1 MTNLFFHFY
10 QFIQKR
16 RKAFIG
22 VIGLLVLFLGYLAAQ
37 IKLEENILNLIPQD
51 KEIRY
56 INKVL
61 QSFKLN
67 EQMVMHVYQAEEGES
82 ANADQLID
90 FAHEFVDTLQ
100 VLSGQHIDSIRI
112 EFSDSNI
119 ETLYDYYLNNIP
131 FYLDDEDY
139 KELEEKISKDGIRK
153 TLDKSLKAL
162 MSPMS
167 MVTKKMTIK
176 DPFGLVNKP
185 LQRARELQQDD
196 KIGLY
201 QNHLVSKD
209 SKHLIFFI
217 DLTNPPNETKN
228 NGKLIADFDQL
239 IQHYST
245 SNYRIEYFG
254 QAAVAVGNAQRIKG
268 DIMLTVSLAI
278 MTLFIFISLFYKKVY
293 TFVLVLLPGVFGGLL
308 GVAVL
313 TLFRPSI
320 SAISLGVGSILL
332 GVTIDFALH
341 FVTHYT
347 QQKDIRKLFSDI
359 SLPILISAITTSCA
373 FLSLLLI
380 RSNALKDLGLF
391 AGVSVIS
398 AALFTLIVLPHL
410 VIGKSEIKDVKLNFI
425 QKIISSLAKFP
436 FHKSKWALSVFAI
449 ITVVSLFTWKN
460 FAFETDMLKLNYLTP
475 ELEGYEKNL
484 NQVSNFSVNNVYLV
498 TSGGNIWEALR
509 NNKPLNSRLNKAL
522 KDSLILDHLTVND
535 IIPDK
540 TIQENRLKEWHLFW
554 NKNNKSS
561 VVQSLN
567 IEAESVGF
575 NRNTFNHVNTVLYKN
590 YNSISEEDVNN
601 LLSVFGEDLI
611 IENDEGTSVVSSVKL
626 LAKNKASFIELVKGM
641 PNVTI
646 IDKGYFTSRLVSL
659 LKEDFSRLVNA
670 SLIIVFLIILLSYG
684 RIELSLIAFIPILLS
699 WLWTLGVMGLLDL
712 KFNIVNII
720 ICTFIFGLGIDYSIF
735 VVRGLTQKYKY
746 NQDDL
751 FSFKKSI
758 LLSAIT
764 TLVGIGVLVFAQHP
778 ALKSIALLAIIGIVS
793 VIFITFTIP
802 PILYNFLIQNR
813 KNKGEVAYSGISFL
827 FSVWAFFQF
836 VIGCF
841 VLIPF
846 HILLR
851 LPIGNIKTRK
861 LLFHYLISFFSRTL
875 LFFMGNVKKS
885 LIDKH
890 NIDFSKPSVIIANHH
905 SFVDILL
912 LLGLHPKIVMVTNE
926 WVYNSPFFGKIVQF
940 ADFILSSEGVETQTK
955 KINNLIEDG
964 YSIIVYPE
972 GTRSPSFKL
981 GRFKKGAFFLA
992 EQFNLDIQPVVLHG
1006 TSYVMP
1012 KLDGFAMKMGGDMV
1026 LKFLPRI
1033 SNNDTSFGTGYSKR
1047 TKKISNYF
1055 KAEYQ
1060 KYRDR
1065 AEYPS
1070 YFKHVLIGNYL
1081 YKGPILE
1088 WYLRIKYKLE
1098 NEYRLFH
1105 DLIPKKGKIVDV
1117 GCGYGLMSFAL
1128 AFSGEDREVLAI
1140 DYDEDK
1146 IDVAK
1151 NCPSIPEKLKFEVG
1165 DIVKYSYHI
1174 TDAFVVSDVLHY
1186 LTTEAQQQ
1194 LLQNLLNNLS
1204 KNGMM
1209 IIRDGDSEK
1218 TKRHKGTKLTEIIST
1233 RIGFNKTQNELNYIS
1248 GELIRS
1254 FAMENNL
1261 NLEIIDKSKLTSNVL
1276 FVLRRSN
1283 S

>member
-10 QFIQKR
+10 QFTKKKQ
-16 RKAFIG
+16 KAFAGI
-22 VIGLLVLFLGYLAAQ
+22 VGLLVLFLGYLAVQ
-37 IKLEENILNLIPQD
+37 IRLEENILNLIPQD

-67 EQMVMHVYQAEEGES
+67 EQLVMHVYQAEEDEEVD
-82 ANADQLID
+82 ADQLID

-100 VLSGQHIDSIRI
+100 VLSGQYIDSVRI

-131 FYLDDEDY
+131 FYLDEEDY
-139 KELEEKISKDGIRK
+139 KELEEKITEEGIRK

-167 MVTKKMTIK
+167 VVTKKMTIK

-185 LQRARELQQDD
+185 LQRTRELQKDD

-209 SKHLIFFI
+209 SKHLIFFL
-217 DLTNPPNETKN
+217 DLANPPNETKN

-245 SNYRIEYFG
+245 SSYRVEYFG
-254 QAAVAVGNAQRIKG
+254 QAAVAVGNAWQIKN
-268 DIMLTVSLAI
+268 DIILTVSLAI
-278 MTLFIFISLFYKKVY
+278 ATLFIFISLFYRRVH
-293 TFVLVLLPGVFGGLL
+293 TFVLVLLPGLFGGLV
-308 GVAVL
+308 GIAVL
-313 TLFRPSI
+313 IIFRTSV

-341 FVTHYT
+341 FVTHYMH
-347 QQKDIRKLFSDI
+347 QKDAKKLFSDI

-380 RSNALKDLGLF
+380 RSNALQDLGLF

-398 AALFTLIVLPHL
+398 AALFTLVVLPHL
-410 VIGKSEIKDVKLNFI
+410 VIGKSSLKEVKLNFI
-425 QKIISSLAKFP
+425 QKTISSLAKFP
-436 FHKSKWALSVFAI
+436 FHKSKWALSLFAI

-460 FAFETDMLKLNYLTP
+460 FAFETDMLKLNYMTP
-475 ELEGYEKNL
+475 ELKSYEENL
-484 NQVSNFSVNNVYLV
+484 NQVSNFSANNVYLV
-498 TSGGNIWEALR
+498 TSGSDIWEALQ
-509 NNKPLNSRLNKAL
+509 NNKPLNSYLEKAQ
-522 KDSLILDHLTVND
+522 KDSLILDYFTVND

-540 TIQENRLKEWHLFW
+540 GVQEDRLVAWHSFW
-554 NKNNKSS
+554 RKTNKS
-561 VVQSLN
+561 VVIQTLN
-567 IEAESVGF
+567 NEAETLGF
-575 NRNTFNHVNTVLYKN
+575 KSNTFNRVNTVLYKN
-590 YNSISEEDVNN
+590 YKTISEKDVTN

-626 LAKNKASFIELVKGM
+626 LGKNKVSFIELVKGM
-641 PNVTI
+641 PHVTI
-646 IDKGYFTSRLVSL
+646 IDKSYFTHRLVNL

-699 WLWTLGVMGLLDL
+699 WLWTLGLMGLLGL

-751 FSFKKSI
+751 ISFKQSI

-778 ALKSIALLAIIGIVS
+778 ALKSIALLAILGIIS

-813 KNKGEVAYSGISFL
+813 KDKGKVAYSGISLL
-827 FSVWAFFQF
+827 FSIWAFLQF
-836 VIGCF
+836 VVGCF

-851 LPIGNIKTRK
+851 LPIGNVKIRK
-861 LLFHYLISFFSRTL
+861 LLFHYLISYFSRIL

-885 LIDKH
+885 LVDKH

-912 LLGLHPKIVMVTNE
+912 LLGLYPKTVMVTNE

-940 ADFILSSEGVETQTK
+940 ADFILTSEGVEKQK
-955 KINNLIEDG
+955 NKINDLIKGG

-972 GTRSPSFKL
+972 GTRGPDFKL

-992 EQFNLDIQPVVLHG
+992 EQFNLDIQPIMLHG

-1012 KLDGFAMKMGGDMV
+1012 KLDGFAMKMGGNMV

-1033 SNNDTSFGTGYSKR
+1033 PNEDSSFGTGYSER
-1047 TKKISNYF
+1047 TKKISRYF
-1055 KAEYQ
+1055 KEEYK
-1060 KYRDR
+1060 KYREEV
-1065 AEYPS
+1065 EYPS
-1070 YFKHVLIGNYL
+1070 YFKYELIGNYL
-1081 YKGPILE
+1081 YKGPVLE

-1098 NEYRLFH
+1098 GKYQLFH
-1105 DLIPKKGKIVDV
+1105 ELVPNTGKIVDV
-1117 GCGYGLMSFAL
+1117 GCGYGLMSYAL
-1128 AFSGEDREVLAI
+1128 AFSGEERDITAI

-1146 IDVAK
+1146 IEVAK
-1151 NCPSIPEKLKFEVG
+1151 NCPSIPKKLKFEVG
-1165 DIVKYSYHI
+1165 DVVNYPYDI
-1174 TDAFVVSDVLHY
+1174 TDTFVVSDVLHY
-1186 LTTEAQQQ
+1186 LTSEGQQQ
-1194 LLQNLLNNLS
+1194 LLQNMLNSLS
-1204 KNGMM
+1204 TDGMI
-1209 IIRDGDSEK
+1209 IIRDGDRDK
-1218 TKRHKGTKLTEIIST
+1218 KDRHKGTKLTEIIST
-1233 RIGFNKTQNELNYIS
+1233 KIGFNKTRNKLNYIS
-1248 GELIRS
+1248 GELIRN
-1254 FAMENNL
+1254 FATANNL
-1261 NLEIIDKSKLTSNVL
+1261 DLEIIDKSKLTSNIL

-1283 S
+1283 R